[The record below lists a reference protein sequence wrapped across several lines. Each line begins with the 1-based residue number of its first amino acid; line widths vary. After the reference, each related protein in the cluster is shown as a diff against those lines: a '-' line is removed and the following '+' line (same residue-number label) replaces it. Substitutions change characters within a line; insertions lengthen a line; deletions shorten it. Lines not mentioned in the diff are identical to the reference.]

1 MNFYKGLGMWPEGEK
16 ERVVE
21 FAGDAIRALQK
32 VLKQIEGGAEP
43 VDLQPTLRAAI
54 TALQGADEAAAEA
67 AEPVRLVR
75 PVRPGKGAVGGVPV
89 HACRGLCRW
98 GGAGEASQ
106 KGRQGGAHERAKAV
120 GGSGGR

>member
-1 MNFYKGLGMWPEGEK
+1 MWPEGDK

-75 PVRPGKGAVGGVPV
+75 PVRP
-89 HACRGLCRW
+89 
-98 GGAGEASQ
+98 
-106 KGRQGGAHERAKAV
+106 
-120 GGSGGR
+120 